1 MSDSFFNVLFTPHR
15 RGDRCSWEC
24 LRNQTH
30 KSDARACLSG
40 LVLYRIHEGI
50 QSLLLAFTPQH
61 ICRVRVG
68 VAAKDDDDSQQ
79 SSRNS
84 WHVPDDFVLEMFHN
98 DMARRGLELISDES
112 CDPLRM
118 QEEVVK
124 ASQSIIPISG

>member
-1 MSDSFFNVLFTPHR
+1 MAEANVVP
-15 RGDRCSWEC
+15 GSV
-24 LRNQTH
+24 
-30 KSDARACLSG
+30 SG
-40 LVLYRIHEGI
+40 IKLINPMRVRVYLGRFCAVFMKEY
-50 QSLLLAFTPQH
+50 STVAFTSQH

-124 ASQSIIPISG
+124 ASQSIIPISR